1 MEGGLSVSGL
11 RKRYGELQ
19 AVDHVS
25 FEVRSGEVFGLL
37 GPNGAGKTTTLECIL
52 GLRQPD
58 AGSIHVDGIDACR
71 SRRDVKRRI
80 GAALQSTALPD
91 RITPREAIVL
101 FAAFF
106 GARTDPDALL
116 DQF

>member
-1 MEGGLSVSGL
+1 MAAKVIVRDLQ
-11 RKRYGELQ
+11 KRYDGVE
-19 AVDHVS
+19 AARGVT
-25 FEVRSGEVFGLL
+25 FEIEDGEVFGLL

-101 FAAFF
+101 FAAF
-106 GARTDPDALL
+106 
-116 DQF
+116 